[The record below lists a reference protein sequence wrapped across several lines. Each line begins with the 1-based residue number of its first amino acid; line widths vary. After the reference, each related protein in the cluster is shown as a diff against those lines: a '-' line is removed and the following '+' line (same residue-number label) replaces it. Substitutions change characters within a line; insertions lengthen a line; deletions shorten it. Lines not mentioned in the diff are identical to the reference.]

1 MWVQAGKPGVA
12 GGRAIVARYHLFAL
26 SALLMVVLFPGA
38 AVGNLEQGP
47 VFRTISVNEGL
58 PDRRVEAIVQDAQ
71 GFIWI
76 GTRGG
81 LVRHEG
87 RQMRLIPSDP
97 ENPAPL
103 PGSNIMSLMAHSDG
117 SVWAA
122 VENRGV
128 VQIGPNLEL
137 RRYLEPRQRGGR
149 LPAGNIWSMAEDCDG
164 RVWMAFMRGGV
175 AVYDPAS
182 NALADYPQ
190 SEKAGLNPGG
200 FQMHLEVDSGCRI
213 WLVQT
218 SQVSIYEPKTDRFR
232 SIRVPRPG
240 DFAIYLAE
248 AHGRI
253 YFNEAGALYDL
264 GPTGQAP
271 QAEPERIAMLDGSIT
286 GIAADPHSR
295 QLIIASTY
303 GLQRKSPGK
312 DGALRGIRHQPG
324 LVNGLPSNS
333 IDSVTFDRE
342 GGLWLTTT
350 RSGAAYLPPGSAAF
364 ERYQPILG
372 LEGPGAVNVD
382 PIISLSWDDEFQGFW
397 SGGLQGNIEFLA
409 MSAEAS
415 RSPTISRP
423 ARDTVFGA
431 AVLELVREEDALYV
445 VTQSRVIRAALGEEG
460 AHTVLMRRED
470 LAAGTFSAML
480 RKEAGALWI
489 LSQDVGVFLLD
500 ESSGER
506 QHFHPGGEGR
516 MHLPETGP
524 REMMRGPE
532 GDWWLLAPGGIYRWH
547 ERQGFIRQDV
557 PADRPLASAAWL
569 DGELWLATDHS
580 LQLWRREGQS
590 LAPVREYGLEGQLPP
605 GRVIE
610 IIPDA
615 AGNIWLMR
623 TSGLS
628 MLRASNGKMR
638 HFSQRDGMAPVEFG
652 GSTAV
657 RLPDGLLAFAGRGGI
672 VTVDPARI
680 SSVTV
685 PPQVHVSRLQ
695 AGDRIMAIGSTSGS
709 AAGRAVTLPHDHN
722 NLFIDFMATSYLD
735 PERTRYRVM
744 LKGWDRDWIELIG
757 QTRHHYSNLPPGQY
771 HFEVQAAAPDG
782 PWSSPGVALPITIEQ
797 PPWLGGW
804 ALSAYV
810 LLALTGAGAGLRSYR
825 RANQRRR
832 EVREARQKRNLAEE
846 QRKIITRLNRSLEP
860 VALAKTIAREFA
872 QVTGGRAAWLG
883 YVDDHLPR
891 ELVCSDATR
900 EPLTREQWRRRLN
913 DAPANGDLAV
923 VLRVAERDIASVLI
937 EGADQSMTDERQ
949 ERLRLLEEMAG
960 QALHNAMLLQRVRAL
975 AERAEQASNAKSE
988 FLATMSHEIRTPL
1001 HGVLGMVEL
1010 LYETETEPGQQD
1022 ILDTL
1027 RQSGLQL
1034 QRIIDDVLDISRI
1047 EAGRMSLNE
1056 QPFDLAA
1063 MLEQVVD
1070 LHAPNAARKGLDL
1083 RLRIAADLPLT
1094 ATGDSDRISQVL
1106 GNLLSNAVK
1115 FSERGGIELSAAVG
1129 RDGNLVLVVSDSG
1142 PGISAHDQ
1150 ERLFEPF
1157 TQLDASITRSYSGSG
1172 LGLAICRRLVDAMG
1186 GTLDLLESCHG
1197 GSRFR
1202 VRLPAFEVPPEAP
1215 VPALSGMLRGQV
1227 LAASVSPPTL
1237 RILKALAR
1245 RWQIRVIDVR
1255 RQPRPCDLL
1264 LVDPQT
1270 LDESD
1275 ADRLDAWRQQARA
1288 LAWLQSP
1295 FPARSGPPPLLP
1307 AGAHFLR
1314 WPLVE
1319 SRFVGLL
1326 FDLCIGAPDEG
1337 GTSG

>member
-1 MWVQAGKPGVA
+1 
-12 GGRAIVARYHLFAL
+12 F
-26 SALLMVVLFPGA
+26 
-38 AVGNLEQGP
+38 
-47 VFRTISVNEGL
+47 
-58 PDRRVEAIVQDAQ
+58 
-71 GFIWI
+71 WI
-76 GTRGG
+76 GG
-81 LVRHEG
+81 LR
-87 RQMRLIPSDP
+87 
-97 ENPAPL
+97 
-103 PGSNIMSLMAHSDG
+103 
-117 SVWAA
+117 
-122 VENRGV
+122 
-128 VQIGPNLEL
+128 
-137 RRYLEPRQRGGR
+137 
-149 LPAGNIWSMAEDCDG
+149 
-164 RVWMAFMRGGV
+164 
-175 AVYDPAS
+175 
-182 NALADYPQ
+182 
-190 SEKAGLNPGG
+190 
-200 FQMHLEVDSGCRI
+200 
-213 WLVQT
+213 
-218 SQVSIYEPKTDRFR
+218 
-232 SIRVPRPG
+232 
-240 DFAIYLAE
+240 
-248 AHGRI
+248 
-253 YFNEAGALYDL
+253 
-264 GPTGQAP
+264 
-271 QAEPERIAMLDGSIT
+271 
-286 GIAADPHSR
+286 
-295 QLIIASTY
+295 
-303 GLQRKSPGK
+303 
-312 DGALRGIRHQPG
+312 
-324 LVNGLPSNS
+324 
-333 IDSVTFDRE
+333 
-342 GGLWLTTT
+342 
-350 RSGAAYLPPGSAAF
+350 
-364 ERYQPILG
+364 
-372 LEGPGAVNVD
+372 
-382 PIISLSWDDEFQGFW
+382 
-397 SGGLQGNIEFLA
+397 GNIEFLA
-409 MSAEAS
+409 MSVDLPHP
-415 RSPTISRP
+415 PTISRP

-431 AVLELVREEDALYV
+431 AIVELFREKDTLYV
-445 VTQSRVIRAALGEEG
+445 ATQKSVIRAALGEEG
-460 AHTVLMRRED
+460 AHSVLMRRED
-470 LAAGTFSAML
+470 FASGTFSSML
-480 RKEAGALWI
+480 RKEAGELWV
-489 LSQDVGVFLLD
+489 LTQDVGVFLLD
-500 ESSGER
+500 EASGAR

-516 MHLPETGP
+516 THLPETGP
-524 REMMRGPE
+524 GKMMRGPD
-532 GDWWLLAPGGIYRWH
+532 GGWWLLAPGGIYRWH

-557 PADRPLASAAWL
+557 PADRPLASAAWI

-590 LAPVREYGLEGQLPP
+590 LSPVREYELEGQLPP

-628 MLRASNGKMR
+628 MLRTADGKLR

-652 GSTAV
+652 ESTAV
-657 RLPDGLLAFAGRGGI
+657 RLPGGLLAFAGRGGI
-672 VTVDPARI
+672 VTVDPERI
-680 SSVTV
+680 SSVTI
-685 PPQVHVSRLQ
+685 PPKVHISRLQ
-695 AGDRIMAIGSTSGS
+695 AGDRIMAVGPVSGS
-709 AAGRAVTLPHDHN
+709 QTHSASGSAVTLPHDYN
-722 NLFIDFMATSYLD
+722 NLFIDFMATSYLA

-744 LKGWDRDWIELIG
+744 LKGWDSDWIELIG
-757 QTRHHYSNLPPGQY
+757 QTRHHYSNLPSGQY
-771 HFEVQAAAPDG
+771 RFEVQAAAPDG
-782 PWSSPGVALPITIEQ
+782 PWSSPGAALPINIQQ

-832 EVREARQKRNLAEE
+832 EVREARQKRDLAEQ

-872 QVTGGRAAWLG
+872 QVTGGQAAWLG
-883 YVDDHLPR
+883 YIDDHLPR
-891 ELVCSDATR
+891 ELVCSDAAR
-900 EPLTREQWRRRLN
+900 APLTREQWRRRLT
-913 DAPANGDLAV
+913 DAQGNGDLALS
-923 VLRVAERDIASVLI
+923 LRVAERDVASVLI
-937 EGADQSMTDERQ
+937 EHAHSGMTDEGR
-949 ERLRLLEEMAG
+949 ERLRLLKEMAG

-1047 EAGRMSLNE
+1047 EAGRMSLAE

-1083 RLRIAADLPLT
+1083 RLRIAADLPLA
-1094 ATGDSDRISQVL
+1094 ATGDSDRISQVV

-1129 RDGNLVLVVSDSG
+1129 RDGYLVLVVSDSG

-1202 VRLPAFEVPPEAP
+1202 VRLPAFEAAPEAP

-1237 RILKALAR
+1237 RVLKALAR
-1245 RWQIRVIDVR
+1245 RWQLRVVDVR
-1255 RQPRPCDLL
+1255 HSPQPCDLL

-1275 ADRLDAWRQQARA
+1275 ADRLDAWRQQASA

-1326 FDLCIGAPDEG
+1326 FDLCIGTPDEG
-1337 GTSG
+1337 GMSG